1 MGHLAPYRLWQ
12 LQPLVAGRARR
23 PRSARRIGRMAR
35 HAADPRRFRRQH
47 RRSVL
52 ALDERCLCL
61 EPSSRLEFQHRRPCP
76 HLAAALLQSALRHTH
91 RMPSDL
97 PRSGQSAKIRA
108 GRGGALCS
116 HADRA
121 FLSQRPARR
130 DANDG
135 ERAFQDA
142 LKEAPMEALKNQW
155 YAAAFSHELKEAP
168 LGRVFLNQPV
178 VLYRKTDGTPV
189 ALEDRCCHRR
199 APLSAGK
206 IEGDNL
212 RCGYHGFLYDAAGAA
227 IWAPGQD
234 RLPPGARV
242 RSYPVVES
250 HGWIWIW
257 PGDPAR
263 ADASAA
269 PSYDKYDDPHWA
281 TYDELI
287 PMKSNYFLVVDNLLD
302 LSHLPFLHAATIGS
316 PEDTNPKLSWE
327 RGADWVKGVR
337 VARGLS
343 PSPRNLLE
351 GLDFRFDRT
360 QIMLFEP
367 PSQVTI
373 DILSNEYGKEYGDPT
388 DRMNR
393 R

>member
-1 MGHLAPYRLWQ
+1 
-12 LQPLVAGRARR
+12 
-23 PRSARRIGRMAR
+23 
-35 HAADPRRFRRQH
+35 
-47 RRSVL
+47 
-52 ALDERCLCL
+52 
-61 EPSSRLEFQHRRPCP
+61 
-76 HLAAALLQSALRHTH
+76 
-91 RMPSDL
+91 
-97 PRSGQSAKIRA
+97 
-108 GRGGALCS
+108 
-116 HADRA
+116 
-121 FLSQRPARR
+121 
-130 DANDG
+130 
-135 ERAFQDA
+135 
-142 LKEAPMEALKNQW
+142 MEALKNQW

-178 VLYRKTDGTPV
+178 VLYRKADGTPV

-199 APLSAGK
+199 APLSAGR

-212 RCGYHGFLYDAAGAA
+212 RCGYHGFLYDMTGAA

-242 RSYPVVES
+242 RAYPVVEK

-257 PGDPAR
+257 PGDPAL

-269 PSYDKYDDPHWA
+269 PAYDKYDDPDWA
-281 TYDELI
+281 SYDELI
-287 PMKSNYFLVVDNLLD
+287 PMKANYFLVVDNLLD

-343 PSPRNLLE
+343 PSPRNLME

-393 R
+393 RIIIYDAITPETDTTCLYFWAIARDYGTKDAELTALGKRATSAAFHEDTAMLEKQQRVIDLDPSATQIDVIGDAGGLQARRIMERLLAEERMNRAAE